1 MENAKRFGFWWA
13 LAVAAGVA
21 MAIVGAPA
29 VASAAPGDSSADS
42 STGES
47 SQSSASGQPGAKS
60 SDTPAA
66 GSPADPSGEPSAA
79 LTASTASSPAG
90 RAGTR
95 ATPEA
100 SDGDLRPE
108 ATGGATSQRRE
119 ANRRAGLGAV
129 DTTARDSSSDST
141 PAATPVAPAPAAV
154 SVAPAPA
161 APSPVASSGATAPTS
176 AAVDPDFITST
187 HDFVLFSTT
196 SAADPD
202 DGYVA
207 FVLQTPLFTF
217 VLTSGA
223 DPEDNL
229 GFGVASIGVDGSTV
243 GTFISPFLDFS
254 IAIPIED
261 PFAELFTELVRLGF

>member
-1 MENAKRFGFWWA
+1 LWA
-13 LAVAAGVA
+13 LAVAAGVG
-21 MAIVGAPA
+21 MAILSAPA

-42 STGES
+42 PSSES
-47 SQSSASGQPGAKS
+47 SPSSASGQPGSKS
-60 SDTPAA
+60 SDTPSA
-66 GSPADPSGEPSAA
+66 GRQADPPDEPSAA
-79 LTASTASSPAG
+79 LTASTTSSSTG
-90 RAGTR
+90 RAGTPSTP
-95 ATPEA
+95 ATSDRDLSPETTV
-100 SDGDLRPE
+100 D
-108 ATGGATSQRRE
+108 ATSSQRRE

-141 PAATPVAPAPAAV
+141 PAATPVSPT
-154 SVAPAPA
+154 PA
-161 APSPVASSGATAPTS
+161 APSPVATTAPTGPTS
-176 AAVDPDFITST
+176 PTALATAAVDPDFITST

-229 GFGVASIGVDGSTV
+229 GFGAASIGVDGSTV
-243 GTFISPFLDFS
+243 GTFISPVLDFS